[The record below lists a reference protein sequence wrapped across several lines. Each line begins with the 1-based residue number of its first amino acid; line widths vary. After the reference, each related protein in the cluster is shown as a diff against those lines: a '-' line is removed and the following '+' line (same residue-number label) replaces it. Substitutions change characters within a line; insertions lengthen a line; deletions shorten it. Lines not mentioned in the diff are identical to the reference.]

1 MSEKILFWIP
11 VAVSESGEKKGL
23 NDELIVVTVLGQKDV
38 EKVLSKSGDEDML

>member
-1 MSEKILFWIP
+1 MFRIP

-38 EKVLSKSGDEDML
+38 ERVLSKSGDEDML